1 MLIVLSIR
9 KISITNTLT
18 LTPGMKKTKFRIS
31 SRISSFRYAY
41 EGIIS
46 LIKNEHNSRI
56 HLIAAVLAVI
66 LGFIL
71 KISRF
76 EWICITIVIGLVFIA
91 EFINSAIEQI
101 VDFIEPEVDP
111 RIKQIKDYAAASVL
125 VAAIVALIVGGLI
138 FIPGL
143 AELIK

>member
-1 MLIVLSIR
+1 
-9 KISITNTLT
+9 
-18 LTPGMKKTKFRIS
+18 MKKTKFRIS